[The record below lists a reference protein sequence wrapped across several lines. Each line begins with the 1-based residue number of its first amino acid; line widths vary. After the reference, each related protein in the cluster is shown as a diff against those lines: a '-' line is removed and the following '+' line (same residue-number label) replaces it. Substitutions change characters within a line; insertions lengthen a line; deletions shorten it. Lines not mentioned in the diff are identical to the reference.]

1 MEGRADMACH
11 LIGQHGCSVKN
22 KDGKSLLYYAI
33 ISKKAPIEQKEDLVE
48 YLIAEGADRNFKDKH
63 GNNVPYP
70 ITILFF
76 HPAPLLS
83 LLFHFMLT

>member
-1 MEGRADMACH
+1 MACH

-63 GNNVPYP
+63 GNNVTYP
-70 ITILFF
+70 ITFLSFPPPSVF
-76 HPAPLLS
+76 LLTS
-83 LLFHFMLT
+83 SFS